1 PLNQLQLQDRIFN
14 SVLPLLKSK
23 QKTIAIIGGG
33 DAAFDYALNL
43 AGKNK
48 VHILNRSGKPRM
60 LPILLSRCYQ
70 HHNIIIH
77 ENSRLTSAMT
87 KKGTAEIILETLDP
101 LGGQKNEIVCHLIL
115 TAIGR
120 VPALHFLD
128 TALRAAITELQL
140 QKKIYLAGDVGNG
153 RFRQASIAA
162 ADGLRAAMEIHAGEI
177 K

>member
-1 PLNQLQLQDRIFN
+1 
-14 SVLPLLKSK
+14 
-23 QKTIAIIGGG
+23 
-33 DAAFDYALNL
+33 
-43 AGKNK
+43 
-48 VHILNRSGKPRM
+48 
-60 LPILLSRCYQ
+60 
-70 HHNIIIH
+70 
-77 ENSRLTSAMT
+77 MT
-87 KKGTAEIILETLDP
+87 KEGTAEIILETLDP
-101 LGGQKNEIVCHLIL
+101 LGSQKNEIVCHLIL